1 MTPCWWGGAKVAEE
15 EGRRK
20 ARILTAH
27 CVVCSRALGE
37 VGARGEDPGDQSQVL
52 LARLVLRKSVRF
64 VLQLDGPR
72 VGL

>member
-1 MTPCWWGGAKVAEE
+1 MAEE
-15 EGRRK
+15 EGRRR

-27 CVVCSRALGE
+27 CVRALGK
-37 VGARGEDPGDQSQVL
+37 VGAGGQDTGDQSQVL

>member
-1 MTPCWWGGAKVAEE
+1 MAEE
-15 EGRRK
+15 EGRRR

-27 CVVCSRALGE
+27 CVVCSRALGK
-37 VGARGEDPGDQSQVL
+37 VGAGGEDTGEQPQVL

>member
-1 MTPCWWGGAKVAEE
+1 MAEE
-15 EGRRK
+15 EGRRR

-27 CVVCSRALGE
+27 CVVCSRALGK
-37 VGARGEDPGDQSQVL
+37 VGAGGQDTGDQSQVL